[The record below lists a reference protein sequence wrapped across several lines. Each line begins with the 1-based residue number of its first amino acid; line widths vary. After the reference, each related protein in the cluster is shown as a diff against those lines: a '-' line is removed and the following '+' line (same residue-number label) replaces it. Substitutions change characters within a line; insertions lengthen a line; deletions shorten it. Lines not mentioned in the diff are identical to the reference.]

1 MMDNNQYTSIIII
14 DTERNDA
21 TSIVYVSNEG
31 KESIE
36 HEVGERWKID
46 DVCDQGNSRKRL
58 TIRNERSGAEKFR
71 ENRTDV
77 NC

>member
-36 HEVGERWKID
+36 HEVGER
-46 DVCDQGNSRKRL
+46 
-58 TIRNERSGAEKFR
+58 
-71 ENRTDV
+71 
-77 NC
+77 